1 MSTGKLASDCV
12 HWDEDCLLNELMT
25 PFVNPT
31 FSLSRLTVAS
41 LEDLGYTVNYAAA
54 DAFPAT
60 SVAQNCRCNRR
71 LGEPNESPPRTSRK
85 LLVKTDAQKAA
96 EAKAILFGANL
107 LKSSQ
112 LSSASE
118 QGVSAQTSGGTVK
131 YIGSDWVSVFY
142 MDPDSRTVRYA
153 HVDATMLAS
162 GGDPVQWSP
171 TYPFVQNP

>member
-1 MSTGKLASDCV
+1 LCV
-12 HWDEDCLLNELMT
+12 
-25 PFVNPT
+25 
-31 FSLSRLTVAS
+31 
-41 LEDLGYTVNYAAA
+41 
-54 DAFPAT
+54 
-60 SVAQNCRCNRR
+60 
-71 LGEPNESPPRTSRK
+71 EPEEESPPSCK

-96 EAKAILFGANL
+96 EAKAIELGANL

-118 QGVSAQTSGGTVK
+118 QGFSAQAGGTVK

-142 MDPDSRTVRYA
+142 MDLDIGTVRYA

-162 GGDPVQWSP
+162 GGGDPVQWSP